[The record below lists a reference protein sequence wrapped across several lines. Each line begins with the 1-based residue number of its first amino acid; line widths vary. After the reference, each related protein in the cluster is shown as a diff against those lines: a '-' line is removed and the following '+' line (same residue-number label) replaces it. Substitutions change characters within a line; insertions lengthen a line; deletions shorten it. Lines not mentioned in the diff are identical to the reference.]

1 MRTLQCE
8 PEVTRVLRCH
18 CRRCSAHA
26 RNRSH
31 FHDSCREVLLR
42 LHMRRRALP
51 TWTKQHRPSTSADQ
65 RAKQPSMDK
74 LAIATRATSPAHRC
88 ACTMRGSPLQPTI
101 IARFLQPTCKHP
113 QALRLQHLPS
123 SMPSRASR
131 RRSATDIV
139 FCAHLPMRGAGLLE
153 SLPQLSGGR
162 GAGVPLSFESDNPFA
177 DSDTGSCRGCP

>member
-1 MRTLQCE
+1 MAVRTLQCE

-42 LHMRRRALP
+42 LHMRRRELP

-74 LAIATRATSPAHRC
+74 LAIATRATSVQHARVAIATHYHRT
-88 ACTMRGSPLQPTI
+88 ASPTYLQAPTSTATSAPTKFDAVKGFKATFCDRHRVLCPLAD
-101 IARFLQPTCKHP
+101 ARSW
-113 QALRLQHLPS
+113 ALGEP
-123 SMPSRASR
+123 PPKIWGPR
-131 RRSATDIV
+131 RRGATELRV
-139 FCAHLPMRGAGLLE
+139 
-153 SLPQLSGGR
+153 
-162 GAGVPLSFESDNPFA
+162 
-177 DSDTGSCRGCP
+177 